1 MALDGIATE
10 VLNSVKDIL
19 REKIVELIPSLMKE
33 VTPELVSLAKAS
45 IENYIIDNNLL
56 STSVK
61 DSLLQIDQEIDTF
74 TKNFADVINGHL
86 NRRDDVCWKYT
97 RCVRLLDLYNECML
111 EEAMYIPKKFRK
123 DKYHF
128 MSKEELHILNKM
140 ELKEFQLECEIL
152 TCRKEEFYK
161 RCVDIDK
168 EVEDLIN
175 QSNMSTKATQSRLK
189 RWQDLV
195 QDDITATNKK
205 WDEKIAFMKSA
216 FEKDKVSLKQH
227 QQNRIKDSKSEMPRN
242 PAPND
247 EQIPLPQRQRTK
259 KQTDTS
265 ENVSNNVPTT
275 EERNNSTWISR
286 LQKNDSKKVSS
297 VSSASVPND
306 LKGRPVVAGTE
317 APTQHL
323 SELLEKIL
331 SPLVVNL
338 ESYIK
343 DDWDF
348 LRKFPRQLE
357 PDCQLYSCDVVSCIL
372 ILAMI

>member
-1 MALDGIATE
+1 
-10 VLNSVKDIL
+10 
-19 REKIVELIPSLMKE
+19 
-33 VTPELVSLAKAS
+33 
-45 IENYIIDNNLL
+45 
-56 STSVK
+56 
-61 DSLLQIDQEIDTF
+61 
-74 TKNFADVINGHL
+74 
-86 NRRDDVCWKYT
+86 
-97 RCVRLLDLYNECML
+97 
-111 EEAMYIPKKFRK
+111 
-123 DKYHF
+123 
-128 MSKEELHILNKM
+128 
-140 ELKEFQLECEIL
+140 
-152 TCRKEEFYK
+152 
-161 RCVDIDK
+161 
-168 EVEDLIN
+168 
-175 QSNMSTKATQSRLK
+175 
-189 RWQDLV
+189 
-195 QDDITATNKK
+195 
-205 WDEKIAFMKSA
+205 
-216 FEKDKVSLKQH
+216 
-227 QQNRIKDSKSEMPRN
+227 MPRN
-242 PAPND
+242 PALND

-306 LKGRPVVAGTE
+306 LKGRPVIAGPE